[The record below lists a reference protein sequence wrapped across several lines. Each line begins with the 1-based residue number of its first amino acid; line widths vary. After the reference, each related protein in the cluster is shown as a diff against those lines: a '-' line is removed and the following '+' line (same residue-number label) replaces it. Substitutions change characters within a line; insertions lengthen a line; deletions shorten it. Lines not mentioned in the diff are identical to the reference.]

1 MQKEMMVLIKGKG
14 YVWGLS
20 SVILAGLFLSFP
32 FLMALITAV
41 SGVKVFDVLA
51 VQISFIVLPL
61 VTFVV
66 AFIGKVRSEHGT
78 KARKLCNIGAAIS
91 WSELVVLSFSGFAAL
106 WTDVL
111 PMPAV
116 AADITIWVDTILLC
130 GYFLIAY
137 LTGKLL
143 WYV

>member
-1 MQKEMMVLIKGKG
+1 MIKGKG

-20 SVILAGLFLSFP
+20 SVILAVVFLSFP
-32 FLMALITAV
+32 FWMALIIAV
-41 SGVKVFDVLA
+41 SGVNIFDVLA

-61 VTFVV
+61 VIFVV
-66 AFIGKVRSEHGT
+66 AFIGKVRSERGT
-78 KARKLCNIGAAIS
+78 KARKLCNIGAAIG
-91 WSELVVLSFSGFAAL
+91 WSELAVISFSGFTVL

-111 PMPAV
+111 PIPIV
-116 AADITIWVDTILLC
+116 AADITILVDTILLC
-130 GYFLIAY
+130 GYLLIAY